1 MVKPKQLDQVQC
13 GVQMLIGNASAP
25 SQLVETICGVVLN
38 RKWCLLV
45 WKKGGALRGKR
56 NFEILLY
63 KGKTPGSARPL
74 GENNGSDFL

>member
-45 WKKGGALRGKR
+45 WKKGGALRGK
-56 NFEILLY
+56 
-63 KGKTPGSARPL
+63 
-74 GENNGSDFL
+74 